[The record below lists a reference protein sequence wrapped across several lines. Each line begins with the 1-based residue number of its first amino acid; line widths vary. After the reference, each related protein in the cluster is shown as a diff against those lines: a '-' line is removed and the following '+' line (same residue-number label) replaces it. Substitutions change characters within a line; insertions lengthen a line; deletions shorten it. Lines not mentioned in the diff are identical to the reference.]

1 MQSSKMS
8 NKGKIGKSIVF
19 AYLGIINFLLLLA
32 LVDILI
38 ACPKFCISLICY
50 GELFTNLSI
59 SADGILLLFVYYL
72 FVCSNTIWG
81 YVFYKSKYIVCLLL
95 FQILYFLTF
104 CAGLY
109 FNILYI
115 RHPL

>member
-1 MQSSKMS
+1 MS
-8 NKGKIGKSIVF
+8 NKGKIGKFIVF
-19 AYLGIINFLLLLA
+19 AWLGGINLLLL
-32 LVDILI
+32 LVLADILF

-81 YVFYKSKYIVCLLL
+81 SVFYKSKYIACLFI
-95 FQILYFLTF
+95 FQALYFLTF
-104 CAGLY
+104 AAGLY

-115 RHPL
+115 RPEYPL